1 MKEIDINNQIAE
13 LNQKVDVLL
22 DYVNQQRLN
31 TQALQDL
38 VNDASIIG
46 KDVYDSTVEE
56 LDKRQVEIQPEELTN
71 LSVSFLLNNFNVLMG
86 TLESIMDLGKDLSPI
101 INESIIDFTKLMADF
116 ESKGY
121 FEFFK
126 SLALIGDDFV
136 QQFSLDDMNKLREK
150 LPAIIDIMK
159 QLSDDKILM
168 VAQKAMSALQKSD
181 VENPP
186 EMGVWRLM
194 MSLRD
199 PSMKKSMGLV
209 VSLAKN
215 MYQEDELNT

>member
-1 MKEIDINNQIAE
+1 MKEIEINNQIAE

-71 LSVSFLLNNFNVLMG
+71 LSVSFLRNINNFNVLMS
-86 TLESIMDLGKDLSPI
+86 TLESVMDLGKDLTPI

-136 QQFSLDDMNKLREK
+136 QQFSLEDMNKFREK
-150 LPAIIDIMK
+150 LPEIINIMK
-159 QLSDDKILM
+159 QLSDDKTLA
-168 VAQKAMSALQKSD
+168 VAQKAMAALEKTD

-186 EMGVWRLM
+186 EMGIFKLM
-194 MSLRD
+194 MSMND

-215 MYQEDELNT
+215 MYS

>member
-1 MKEIDINNQIAE
+1 MKEIEINNQIAE

-71 LSVSFLLNNFNVLMG
+71 LSVSFLRNINNFNVLMS
-86 TLESIMDLGKDLSPI
+86 TLESVMDLGKDLTPI

-126 SLALIGDDFV
+126 ALALIGDDFV
-136 QQFSLDDMNKLREK
+136 QQFSLEDMNKFRDK
-150 LPAIIDIMK
+150 LPEITNIMK
-159 QLSDDKILM
+159 QLSNDKTLA
-168 VAQKAMSALQKSD
+168 VAQKTMAALEKTN

-186 EMGVWRLM
+186 EMGVFKLM
-194 MSLRD
+194 MSMKD
-199 PSMKKSMGLV
+199 PGMKKSMGLV

-215 MYQEDELNT
+215 MYP